1 MKFIKA
7 TGCAFSLKDLFTNF
21 NTKRLKITCNEC
33 KKINHNEH
41 RDILAKQIF
50 KESVKIILNDI
61 IENNITFEL
70 PTKGRKCDIHMQR
83 FDGEKFKH
91 LRKTGK
97 WRDVDFLK
105 SYFTGYQLGLY
116 MHSPIRPDRV
126 KNIYVCRELR
136 DKITANTN
144 LGKTYC

>member
-83 FDGEKFKH
+83 IRGEQFKA
-91 LRKTGK
+91 LRKAGK
-97 WRDVDFLK
+97 WRDVDYLK
-105 SYFTGYQLGLY
+105 SIFTGHQLGFFMY
-116 MHSPIRPDRV
+116 GRRTPRI
-126 KNIYVCRELR
+126 KNIYVNKELK
-136 DKITANTN
+136 DKITNNTN
-144 LGKTYC
+144 NGMQYC